1 MSRRTQLIETSLLA
15 LAVASW
21 AGTASAQTALPDIT
35 IVKPKPKV
43 VHQAPQPTA
52 KPVQPRVAAQPAPAP
67 RPTQARAP
75 APAAAPTHAVAPAR
89 PSVAARAPAPAPE
102 PSPAASPEQTRVEQA
117 QERFNARQEASSELF
132 TTGKEINAVPFSRPG
147 EALETAVPGLVV
159 TQHSGEGKAN
169 QYQLRGFQLDHGT
182 DFALY
187 LDGMPLN
194 MPTHGHG
201 QGYADAN
208 FLIPELMSYVVARKG
223 PYFADEGDFS
233 SAGAVHI
240 YYKDQLPGGLFT
252 ATMGSFDYGRLLSI
266 DSTKLYGGTLLS
278 AIELGIYNG
287 PWTVPDAAHKINSV
301 FRWSTGTPENGLA
314 IDAMAYANRWH
325 ATNQIPQ
332 RAVSEG
338 FIPLWGNIDPSDRGN
353 TTRFSLSGHWTQ
365 TDAQSH
371 SIVEAYAVHSTLNL
385 FNDFDY
391 FLSQPLV
398 GDQFRQFDRRY
409 ILGLKAEHGQ
419 KYEIAG
425 IPVETRVGLQ
435 SRYDNIR
442 LGIQD
447 TYRTEPFDTVTND
460 QVPEGNVGL
469 WTDTTVKWTSW
480 LRTVAGMRGDFFAAS
495 VGDYQYPG
503 FAPTGAAFWNWPA
516 PALFPTGP
524 IWTGPWNSG
533 QKVAVIGSPKANI
546 IFGPWEKTEF
556 FLNFGEG
563 FHSNDARGT
572 VASLSPLDGSQVA
585 AVPFL
590 TKSHGAEG
598 GIRSKFIDGLDS
610 TISLWWLNFDS
621 ESVFE
626 GDTGN
631 TIFGRPSRR
640 YGVELT
646 NRYTYSEWLRFD
658 ANLAVSHTRYRGWDT
673 AQSATFA
680 SLLTPDAI
688 GYFTYLGNAPGNYIP
703 EGPPIVA
710 SADVELGRQTGWFG
724 ALKYRFKGAYPLT
737 EDGYFKAPA
746 TGVLDLRTG
755 YRWENGL
762 KVQIDVLN
770 ALNSRSD
777 QISYAY
783 GSLLQTDPLYWS
795 CQSGAAPAAVCA
807 IGQMDRH
814 FHPLEPTA
822 ARVTLSG
829 PLTLGAFDPLFAPQT
844 GAHTPSGDFLALVDA
859 VTEPAQPD
867 TEAGA
872 KSDLPSHKSP
882 LVVAPPTRW
891 TGLYLGATTGAAWGA
906 NSNIYYANTPIGSA
920 ADPGV
925 ALLGS
930 GNLGES
936 NVGFIG
942 GGVAGYNLQLSPRAL
957 VGFETDFQGV
967 IGGTGASNEVGARP
981 SYALPGGALLGSV
994 GASQTLDYLGAARL
1008 RLGYLLR
1015 PSLLVFGT
1023 GGLAYG
1029 RANLATNAQIMTI
1042 DGAGNIVELSGG
1054 QSNLSRTQAG
1064 FAAGGGFEWMFS
1076 PGWSAKAEYLYYDLG
1091 SYSAALPQYAVKL
1104 TNGAALAD
1112 VATAFRGR
1120 ANGQLVRAGLNYHF
1134 DLAAPEAIVAKY

>member
-1 MSRRTQLIETSLLA
+1 M
-15 LAVASW
+15 
-21 AGTASAQTALPDIT
+21 
-35 IVKPKPKV
+35 
-43 VHQAPQPTA
+43 
-52 KPVQPRVAAQPAPAP
+52 
-67 RPTQARAP
+67 
-75 APAAAPTHAVAPAR
+75 
-89 PSVAARAPAPAPE
+89 
-102 PSPAASPEQTRVEQA
+102 
-117 QERFNARQEASSELF
+117 
-132 TTGKEINAVPFSRPG
+132 
-147 EALETAVPGLVV
+147 PGLVV

-208 FLIPELMSYVVARKG
+208 FLIPELLSYVVARKG

-240 YYKDQLPGGLFT
+240 YYKDEVPKGLFT
-252 ATMGSFDYGRLLSI
+252 ATMGSFDYGRLLAI
-266 DSTKLYGGTLLS
+266 DNNKVNGGTLLS

-287 PWTVPDAAHKINSV
+287 PWTIPDAAHKINGV
-301 FRWSTGTPENGLA
+301 FRWTTGTPENGLA

-325 ATNQIPQ
+325 SSDQIPQ
-332 RAVSEG
+332 RAVTEG
-338 FIPLWGNIDPSDRGN
+338 FISRWGNIDPSDRGN
-353 TTRFSLSGHWTQ
+353 TTRFSLSGRWTQ

-371 SIVEAYAVHSTLNL
+371 SVVEAFAIHSTLNL

-391 FLSQPLV
+391 FLTQPLI
-398 GDQFRQFDRRY
+398 GDQFHQFDRRY

-425 IPVETRVGLQ
+425 IPIETRIGLQ

-442 LGIQD
+442 LGIQE
-447 TYRTEPFDTVTND
+447 TYRTAAYDTLTND

-469 WTDTTVKWTSW
+469 WTDTTIKWTPW
-480 LRTVAGMRGDFFAAS
+480 LRTVTGMRGDFFAAS
-495 VGDYQYPG
+495 IGDYQDPR
-503 FAPTGAAFWNWPA
+503 FAPTGATFWNWPA

-524 IWTGPWNSG
+524 IWSGPWNSG
-533 QKVAVIGSPKANI
+533 QKVAVIESPKANI

-556 FLNFGEG
+556 YLNFGEG

-572 VASLSPLDGSQVA
+572 VASISPVDGSQVA
-585 AVPFL
+585 AVPLL
-590 TKSHGAEG
+590 TKSRGAEG
-598 GIRSKFIDGLDS
+598 GIRTKFIDGLDS

-621 ESVFE
+621 ESVFQ

-631 TIFGRPSRR
+631 TMFGRPSRR
-640 YGVELT
+640 YGIEST

-658 ANLAVSHTRYRGWDT
+658 ANFAVTHTRYRGWDT
-673 AQSATFA
+673 EQSAIYST
-680 SLLTPDAI
+680 LLTPNAI

-703 EGPPIVA
+703 EGPSIIA
-710 SADVELGRQTGWFG
+710 SANIELGRQTGWFG
-724 ALKYRFKGAYPLT
+724 ALKYRFKGGYPLT

-746 TGVLDLRTG
+746 TAVLDLRAG

-762 KVQIDVLN
+762 KLQLDVIN
-770 ALNSRSD
+770 ALDSRSD
-777 QISYAY
+777 QITYAY

-814 FHPLEPTA
+814 YHPLEPTA

-844 GAHTPSGDFLALVDA
+844 GAHTPSGDFLALVDTL
-859 VTEPAQPD
+859 TEPPQP
-867 TEAGA
+867 ESQAGA
-872 KSDLPSHKSP
+872 KSDLPRHKATP
-882 LVVAPPTRW
+882 RLVEPPTRW
-891 TGLYLGATTGAAWGA
+891 TGFYLGATTGVVWGA
-906 NSNIYYANTPIGSA
+906 NNNIYYANGPIGPGF
-920 ADPGV
+920 DPGV

-936 NVGFIG
+936 NAGFIG
-942 GGVAGYNLQLSPRAL
+942 GGTAGYNLQLSPRAL
-957 VGFETDFQGV
+957 VGVEADLQGV
-967 IGGTGASNEVGARP
+967 LGGSGASNTVGTRP
-981 SYALPGGALLGSV
+981 SYATPGGVLFGNFA
-994 GASQTLDYLGAARL
+994 ASQTLDYLGTARL
-1008 RLGYLLR
+1008 RMGYVLR
-1015 PSLLVFGT
+1015 PSLLVFAT

-1029 RANLATNAQIMTI
+1029 GTNLVANTQVLSVGPTGNVATLGGGSTSSAQT
-1042 DGAGNIVELSGG
+1042 
-1054 QSNLSRTQAG
+1054 RAG
-1064 FAAGGGFEWMFS
+1064 FSVGGGFEWMFL
-1076 PGWSAKAEYLYYDLG
+1076 PGLSAKAEYLFYDLG
-1091 SYSAALPQYAVKL
+1091 SHGLAAPQYSVSLPA
-1104 TNGAALAD
+1104 GPALAD
-1112 VATAFRGR
+1112 VTTAFHAR

-1134 DLAAPEAIVAKY
+1134 DWAAPEAIVAKY

>member
-1 MSRRTQLIETSLLA
+1 MRRRTQAIETSLLT
-15 LAVASW
+15 LVVACFAAPS
-21 AGTASAQTALPDIT
+21 AAQTKLPDIT
-35 IVKPKPKV
+35 VTHPKPKV
-43 VHQAPQPTA
+43 VHHAPQPTA
-52 KPVQPRVAAQPAPAP
+52 RPVVSAAPSRAAAAPQRVTQNRPAPAP
-67 RPTQARAP
+67 ARAPEP
-75 APAAAPTHAVAPAR
+75 APAAPQP
-89 PSVAARAPAPAPE
+89 
-102 PSPAASPEQTRVEQA
+102 ASPSQDQSRVEQA
-117 QERFNARQEASSELF
+117 EQHFNATQQASSELF
-132 TTGKEINAVPFSRPG
+132 TTGKQINAVPFSRPG

-182 DFALY
+182 DFAIT

-208 FLIPELMSYVVARKG
+208 FLIPELISYVDGRKG

-233 SAGAVHI
+233 SAGAVYI
-240 YYKDQLPGGLFT
+240 YYRNEVPKGLFS
-252 ATMGSFDYGRLLSI
+252 ATTGSFDYGRLLGI
-266 DSTKLYGGTLLS
+266 DTNKVNGGNLLS
-278 AIELGIYNG
+278 AVELGIYNG
-287 PWTVPDAAHKINSV
+287 PWTVPDAAHKINGV
-301 FRWSTGTPENGLA
+301 LRWSTGTPENGLA

-325 ATNQIPQ
+325 ASNQIPQ

-338 FIPLWGNIDPSDRGN
+338 FISRWGNIDPSDRGN
-353 TTRFSLSGHWTQ
+353 TTRFSLSGRWTE

-371 SIVEAYAVHSTLNL
+371 SIVEAFAIHSTLNL

-391 FLSQPLV
+391 FLTQPQI

-425 IPVETRVGLQ
+425 IPVETRIGLQ

-447 TYRTEPFDTVTND
+447 TYRTVPYDTVTND

-469 WTDTTVKWTSW
+469 WTDTTIRWTPW

-495 VGDYQYPG
+495 IGNYQDPR
-503 FAPTGAAFWNWPA
+503 FAPTGDVFWNWPA
-516 PALFPTGP
+516 PPLFPTGP

-533 QKVAVIGSPKANI
+533 HKAAVIESPKASI
-546 IFGPWEKTEF
+546 IFGPWQRTEF
-556 FLNFGEG
+556 YLNYGEG

-572 VASLSPLDGSQVA
+572 VSTLGPTDGSQVA
-585 AVPFL
+585 PVPFL
-590 TKSHGAEG
+590 TKSRGAEG
-598 GIRSKFIDGLDS
+598 GIRTKFIDGLDS

-631 TIFGRPSRR
+631 TVFGRPSRR
-640 YGVELT
+640 YGIELT

-658 ANLAVSHTRYRGWDT
+658 ANLAVTHTRYRGWDVEQT
-673 AQSATFA
+673 LNYA

-703 EGPPIVA
+703 EGPPIIA
-710 SADVELGRQTGWFG
+710 SADIELGRQTGWFG

-746 TGVLDLRTG
+746 TGVLDLRAG

-762 KVQIDVLN
+762 KLQLDVFN
-770 ALNSRSD
+770 ALGSRSD
-777 QISYAY
+777 QITYAY
-783 GSLLQTDPLYWS
+783 GSLLQTDPLYWA
-795 CQSGAAPAAVCA
+795 CQAGAAPDAVCA

-814 FHPLEPTA
+814 YHPLEPTA

-829 PLTLGAFDPLFAPQT
+829 PLTLGAFDPIFAPEP
-844 GAHTPSGDFLALVDA
+844 GAHTPGGDFLALVDA
-859 VTEPAQPD
+859 VTEPPAPE
-867 TEAGA
+867 TSAGSA
-872 KSDLPSHKSP
+872 LPSHKAP
-882 LVVAPPTRW
+882 LVVAPVPRW
-891 TGLYLGATTGAAWGA
+891 TGFYLGATTGAAWSA
-906 NSNIYYANTPIGSA
+906 NNNIYYANTPIGPTS
-920 ADPGV
+920 DPGV

-942 GGVAGYNLQLSPRAL
+942 GGGAGYNLQVSPRAL
-957 VGFETDFQGV
+957 VGFEADLQGV
-967 IGGTGASNEVGARP
+967 LGGTGASNEVGARP
-981 SYALPGGALLGSV
+981 SYALPGGALLGNV
-994 GASQTLDYLGAARL
+994 AASQTLDYLGTARL
-1008 RLGYLLR
+1008 RMGYLLR
-1015 PSLLVFGT
+1015 PSLLVYGT

-1029 RANLATNAQIMTI
+1029 RTNFAANAQVLTI
-1042 DGAGNIVELSGG
+1042 DGTGNIVALGGG
-1054 QSNLSRTQAG
+1054 QANTSRTRAG
-1064 FAAGGGFEWMFS
+1064 FAAGGGFEWMFM
-1076 PGWSAKAEYLYYDLG
+1076 PGLSAKAEYLYYDLG
-1091 SYSAALPQYAVKL
+1091 SYSAALPQYAVNL
-1104 TNGAALAD
+1104 TNGAALAE
-1112 VATAFRGR
+1112 VSTSYHGR

-1134 DLAAPEAIVAKY
+1134 DWGAPAAIIAKY